1 MFKLR
6 KIEGLMMMTLT
17 IPDEIEQQLKTA
29 AKNSQMT
36 PTEFVLALLQNAM
49 KQKESESLADHMS
62 TLPDLP
68 SFNDEPLILQKMLR
82 DEWN

>member
-1 MFKLR
+1 
-6 KIEGLMMMTLT
+6 MMMTLT

-29 AKNSQMT
+29 AKNSKMT

-49 KQKESESLADHMS
+49 KQKESESLADLMS

-68 SFNDEPLILQKMLR
+68 SFNDEPLTLQKMLR
-82 DEWN
+82 DELN